1 MSGSSVQKPRF
12 TVNAQTPVRQ
22 LISVG
27 CDGHVA
33 VLYEG
38 STAVLGCDGTLVW
51 SSDAQ
56 HVAAAQ
62 FGSSVALLEATGG
75 GTILKVSDDGLVVED
90 LFLDSVASGDA
101 AVSTASGG
109 PHGCLALASGR

>member
-1 MSGSSVQKPRF
+1 MSESSVQKPKF
-12 TVNAQTPVRQ
+12 TVSAQTSVRQ
-22 LISVG
+22 LVSVG
-27 CDGHVA
+27 CAGHVA

-38 STAVLGCDGTLVW
+38 STAVLRCDGTLVW

-75 GTILKVSDDGLVVED
+75 GTILKVSGHSLVVED
-90 LFLDSVASGDA
+90 LFLDSVASGSA
-101 AVSTASGG
+101 AVSKTCGG
-109 PHGCLALASGR
+109 SHGYLAVASGR